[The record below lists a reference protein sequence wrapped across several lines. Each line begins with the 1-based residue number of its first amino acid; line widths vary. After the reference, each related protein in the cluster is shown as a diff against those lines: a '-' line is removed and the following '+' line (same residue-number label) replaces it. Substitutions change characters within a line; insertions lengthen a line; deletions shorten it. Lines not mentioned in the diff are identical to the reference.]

1 MATLP
6 SKGSVKLVSSVLSL
20 NDAVSKGLGFLYQ
33 ISKHNQHRETKLQ
46 VPHYL
51 LLVSSPP
58 AQSPEF
64 CILVTGKCGKEV
76 TLSYI
81 VGELEKKLEKVREVC
96 ILEQCRY
103 MEMSWVKVFLCY
115 CSFRCESIKI
125 HPRKTH

>member
-64 CILVTGKCGKEV
+64 CILVTGKCSRHRGGDV
-76 TLSYI
+76 M
-81 VGELEKKLEKVREVC
+81 REVPLTVFVR
-96 ILEQCRY
+96 IVSMLKQC
-103 MEMSWVKVFLCY
+103 
-115 CSFRCESIKI
+115 
-125 HPRKTH
+125 

>member
-1 MATLP
+1 MLKYFGRGSLYQNIQNNQQSIILSPLDSTNLVHFTSVATLP

-64 CILVTGKCGKEV
+64 CILVTGKCG
-76 TLSYI
+76 I
-81 VGELEKKLEKVREVC
+81 VKRTNIVC
-96 ILEQCRY
+96 ILE
-103 MEMSWVKVFLCY
+103 SAA
-115 CSFRCESIKI
+115 KI
-125 HPRKTH
+125 CF